1 MSDSVNTLVILAA
14 GMGSRIRVAGQESPK
29 PLVQVGGLPLLKR
42 TILTARK
49 AGVENFVVI
58 LGYERDLIKNVLCDD
73 ADLMSLKIDW
83 VDHERFDLKNGV
95 SVLQAQPYVDGEFFL
110 TMADHVVDP
119 SIYTH
124 LNQCNFKGD
133 LALAVDYKIDDTF
146 DMDDA
151 TKVKVGSNNQIVEI
165 DKSLTDFDAI
175 DTGVFRCTP
184 KLFSALDVFYKDH
197 GDVSLSQGV
206 KVLAD
211 QGKAY
216 VVDIKKA
223 WWQDVDDLSTRDEA
237 ERRLFKSL
245 TKSVDGPI
253 SKHINRRFSKMISRQ
268 LMNYNI
274 TPNHITTV
282 GLIVGVISAILTG
295 FASMNTL
302 WLIPLGGLLYQI
314 SSMLDGCDGELAR
327 LKFMHSD
334 WGEWYD
340 TISDDIINLGYQL
353 AMGIALYRITGESG
367 WMWLGSASFVLGWI
381 VCFNLYRTL
390 SKNGKG
396 THLAIEWSFEENQE
410 SWFQKVCAR
419 CSFIARRDFYAL
431 FLMSLS
437 FFGPQA
443 LKISISLSA
452 LTIFFII
459 GQWIKTFITT
469 NPSPISTNSSSR
481 PTRSN
486 TQEWVKA
493 S

>member
-1 MSDSVNTLVILAA
+1 MLDSVKTLVILAA
-14 GMGSRIRVAGQESPK
+14 GMGSRIRVSGQDRPK
-29 PLVQVGGLPLLKR
+29 PLVKVGGLPLLKR

-49 AGVENFVVI
+49 AGVERFVVI
-58 LGYERDLIKNVLCDD
+58 LGYERNLIRDALGDD
-73 ADLMSLKIDW
+73 ADLASLNIDW

-119 SIYTH
+119 KIYTY
-124 LNQCNFKGD
+124 LNQAKLQGD
-133 LALAVDYKIDDTF
+133 LALAVDYKISDTF

-151 TKVKVGSNNQIVEI
+151 TKVKVGPNHQIAEI
-165 DKSLTDFDAI
+165 DKQLVDFDAI

-184 KLFSALDVFYKDH
+184 RLFDALHVFFEET

-211 QGKAY
+211 QGKAH
-216 VVDIKKA
+216 VVNIEEA

-245 TKSVDGPI
+245 TKSVDGPV
-253 SKHINRRFSKMISRQ
+253 SKHINRRFSKMISRL
-268 LMNYNI
+268 LMNTNVI
-274 TPNHITTV
+274 PNHMTTV
-282 GLIVGVISAILTG
+282 GLIIGILSAIITG
-295 FASMNTL
+295 LATVNTL
-302 WLIPLGGLLYQI
+302 WLIPLGGFLYQV
-314 SSMLDGCDGELAR
+314 SSMIDWCDGEIAR

-340 TISDDIINLGYQL
+340 TISDDVINLGYQL

-367 WMWLGSASFVLGWI
+367 WLWLSSACFIFGWV
-381 VCFNLYRTL
+381 VCFGLYRTL
-390 SKNGKG
+390 NQSGQG

-410 SWFQKVCAR
+410 SWFQKICAR
-419 CSFIARRDFYAL
+419 CGFIARRDFYAL
-431 FLMSLS
+431 VLMCLS
-437 FFGPQA
+437 FLGPQA
-443 LKISISLSA
+443 LKVSISLSA
-452 LTIFFII
+452 LTILFIV
-459 GQWIKTFITT
+459 GQWITTFLTPMNNIE
-469 NPSPISTNSSSR
+469 STASTL

-486 TQEWVKA
+486 TQEWMKV